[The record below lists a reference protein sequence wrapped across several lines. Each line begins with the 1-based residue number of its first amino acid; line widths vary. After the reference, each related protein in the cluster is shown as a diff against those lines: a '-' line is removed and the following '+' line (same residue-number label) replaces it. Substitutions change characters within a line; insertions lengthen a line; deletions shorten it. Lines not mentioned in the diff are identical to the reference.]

1 MTLPQSVLTAAE
13 AAGVRLAL
21 AESITGGALA
31 STLVDVP
38 GASKV
43 LLGSIVAYDTSAKNG
58 ILGVSRS
65 LLTMQGAVDPE
76 VAAQMATG
84 AAEKFAG
91 ALGESADAVLGVATT
106 GVAGPDPQDG
116 KPVGLAYVALALGA
130 RIEVHELQLEGDRA
144 AIRDSVTRQALGLI
158 LEFLGVQEVHSE
170 L

>member
-1 MTLPQSVLTAAE
+1 MTIPQRVLIATE

-31 STLVDVP
+31 SALVDVP

-91 ALGESADAVLGVATT
+91 ALGESADAVLGVAAT
-106 GVAGPDPQDG
+106 GVAGPDTQDG

-130 RIEVHELQLEGDRA
+130 RIEVHELHLEGDRA

-158 LEFLGVQEVHSE
+158 LDFLGVQ
-170 L
+170 

>member
-1 MTLPQSVLTAAE
+1 
-13 AAGVRLAL
+13 
-21 AESITGGALA
+21 
-31 STLVDVP
+31 
-38 GASKV
+38 
-43 LLGSIVAYDTSAKNG
+43 
-58 ILGVSRS
+58 
-65 LLTMQGAVDPE
+65 
-76 VAAQMATG
+76 MATG